1 MHGEGRAARAALEQA
16 RSEIAEALGAS
27 TAGIVFTSGA
37 TEANALALRQTQGG
51 CLTSMIEHPSVLEAR
66 DAERVPLRDDGRL
79 DLTALDARLARRDIS
94 LVSVVLACNET
105 GIVQPVEEIAH
116 IAHRHGAL
124 FHTDAAQALGR
135 MPLDIRKLGVDML
148 TISAHKIGGPKGV
161 GALVLRDGLEVA
173 AGIKGG
179 GQERHRRSG
188 TENVAG
194 AMGFAAALRAIA
206 ADEAEHIAGLR
217 DRLESQI
224 DADVVSATFRPRLC
238 NTVALACPG
247 ADAAVLVMRL
257 DLEGF
262 AVGAGSACSSGKT
275 HRSPIFSALGLSR
288 EIARSTIRVSLGWNT
303 TRQEVDD
310 FALCWRSIHATLGGE
325 NAAATSM
332 SPQAKLC

>member
-16 RSEIAEALGAS
+16 RSEIAQALGAS
-27 TAGIVFTSGA
+27 AAGIVFTSGA

-79 DLTALDARLARRDIS
+79 DLDALDARLARQDIS

-105 GIVQPVEEIAH
+105 GIVQPVEEIAQ
-116 IAHRHGAL
+116 IAHRHAAL
-124 FHTDAAQALGR
+124 IHTDAAQALGR
-135 MPLDIRKLGVDML
+135 MPLDIQKLGVDML
-148 TISAHKIGGPKGV
+148 TISAHKIGGPKGI
-161 GALVLRDGLEVA
+161 GALVLRDGLEIT

-206 ADEAEHIAGLR
+206 PDEADRIANLR

-224 DADVVSATFRPRLC
+224 DADVVSARFHPRLG
-238 NTVALACPG
+238 NTAALACPG
-247 ADAAVLVMRL
+247 IDATVLVMRL

-262 AVGAGSACSSGKT
+262 AVGAGSACASGKT

-288 EIARSTIRVSLGWNT
+288 DVVRSTIRVSLGWST
-303 TRQEVDD
+303 TRQEIDD
-310 FALCWRSIHATLGGE
+310 FARCWHSIRDTLGSE
-325 NAAATSM
+325 NSAAASI
-332 SPQAKLC
+332 SPPAKLC